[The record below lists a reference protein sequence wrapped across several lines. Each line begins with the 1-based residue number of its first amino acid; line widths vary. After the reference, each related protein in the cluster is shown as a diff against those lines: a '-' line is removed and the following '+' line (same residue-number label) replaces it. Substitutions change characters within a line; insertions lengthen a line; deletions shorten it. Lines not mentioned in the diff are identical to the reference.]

1 MIKPLLLC
9 ATLLLMAGCT
19 SVTKPATSDVKARP
33 HGLIKMLEDETGG
46 TYADMRT
53 VSLYQ
58 GNPQLRRLWL
68 INNYEKG
75 GLYQKNPPISVYSS
89 RAIYVFN
96 CETHEYAQFERI
108 YFTQR
113 WAEGDKVFK
122 RHSVGQWQPY
132 PQESLMG
139 IIAAAV
145 CLIEPARL
153 KPEPPRDTDTP
164 DVGD

>member
-1 MIKPLLLC
+1 MIKPLWLC
-9 ATLLLMAGCT
+9 SALLLMTGCA
-19 SVTKPATSDVKARP
+19 SVDKPDVPAANTRP
-33 HGLIKMLEDETGG
+33 HGIIKMLEDDTGG

-53 VSLYQ
+53 VSSYK
-58 GNPQLRRLWL
+58 GNTHLRRLWL
-68 INNYEKG
+68 INNYEQG
-75 GLYQKNPPISVYSS
+75 GLYQKNPPIHIYSS

-96 CETHEYAQFERI
+96 CDTQEYAQFERI

-122 RHSVGQWQPY
+122 RHSIGQWQPY

-139 IIAAAV
+139 IVAAAV
-145 CLIEPARL
+145 CLIEPSRL